1 MVVFY
6 DYQLDALGEFDL
18 LVMQFAP
25 ADAIGADMEFV
36 QQEVTIGDQPILP
49 NTNPQDV
56 EVILSDG
63 ATGRGEGNTTTETD
77 SGPGSGVNERMGR
90 ASDPVTGDASTPEAT
105 EATGTTRTT
114 RTTRSTR
121 TTGTA
126 EATATPSTSTRT
138 TRTTRSTQTTT
149 TTTAAGEWESM
160 GLVSDTEWVSPNF
173 QTTVIWDGAMWVFPA
188 GNEDA
193 IYISE
198 DGDANQIFLQS
209 VDGLGMSDVRVSD
222 AGTLIPAD
230 LVDFW
235 SSPHLFRGPNN
246 EEVVVIDIEQTQN
259 AAAVVYQFVDE
270 NGESVNVVLSVRF
283 LDDGTM
289 IGTRIVSSP
298 EDAPTVYGQFID
310 GVQVNGESVGSLL
323 IYTPEDIAN
332 LTGR

>member
-1 MVVFY
+1 
-6 DYQLDALGEFDL
+6 
-18 LVMQFAP
+18 
-25 ADAIGADMEFV
+25 
-36 QQEVTIGDQPILP
+36 
-49 NTNPQDV
+49 
-56 EVILSDG
+56 
-63 ATGRGEGNTTTETD
+63 
-77 SGPGSGVNERMGR
+77 
-90 ASDPVTGDASTPEAT
+90 
-105 EATGTTRTT
+105 
-114 RTTRSTR
+114 
-121 TTGTA
+121 
-126 EATATPSTSTRT
+126 
-138 TRTTRSTQTTT
+138 
-149 TTTAAGEWESM
+149 M
-160 GLVSDTEWVSPNF
+160 GLESDTEWVSPNF
-173 QTTVIWDGAMWVFPA
+173 QTTVIWDGAMWAFPA
-188 GNEDA
+188 SSEDA
-193 IYISE
+193 IYMSE

-270 NGESVNVVLSVRF
+270 NGDSVNVVLSVRF

-332 LTGR
+332 FTGG